1 MVIRRDVKECVVRL
15 RRSVEREV
23 ELVGRRVLG
32 GGREGGSSRGQL
44 CDFYETL
51 GYMRTYLVVV

>member
-44 CDFYETL
+44 FDFYETL